1 MLIEVPDVET
11 SPFDLI
17 IADHLTHFSMKTL
30 GYALSRA
37 GLRSSLISNK
47 FVPKEV
53 TALATRGAA
62 GIEDFSADD
71 GMNRAKR
78 IVGWIGSVLAHARST
93 PMDRPIGIFGTSMA
107 GIWLYGAMKDCVKFF
122 VDEDAAKV
130 GNEVNG
136 LPIFHPAKVPT
147 KVRILVPLAP
157 SVAERVVQRWGS
169 SDREYVALGQIPQR
183 FPRR

>member
-1 MLIEVPDVET
+1 M
-11 SPFDLI
+11 
-17 IADHLTHFSMKTL
+17 
-30 GYALSRA
+30 
-37 GLRSSLISNK
+37 
-47 FVPKEV
+47 
-53 TALATRGAA
+53 ATRGAA

-130 GNEVNG
+130 GNKERDSNTPSG
-136 LPIFHPAKVPT
+136 QGANEGARF
-147 KVRILVPLAP
+147 AP
-157 SVAERVVQRWGS
+157 SVAERVVQRWGFRS
-169 SDREYVALGQIPQR
+169 RVRRVGLRYRNDFLGGEGD
-183 FPRR
+183 